1 MKVKTETREGLFKA
15 LTVEIQ
21 GDTVKKTLNEIYEN
35 LQKNVEIQGFRKG
48 TAPLWLIKARYKN
61 YIKEEA
67 GKKIADQ
74 TLKSA
79 IEESKLEPVADIFLE
94 SVNLEE
100 NKNKITYT
108 VTFETPPEFELEN
121 VENLEVEIPKLE
133 FNKEMLNRKIESL
146 REEHAIWEPS
156 EENPISRGDLVSI
169 EYEVQEV
176 ASEGEKVSGETSGII
191 GQNMFREELEKEM
204 LGKKTGE
211 EVYIENLPLYNQEG
225 KEIGKANIK
234 VKIKEIKKKKLPE
247 TNDEFAKELGY
258 ENWKEAEKEIEKQ
271 VKEELKT
278 LKEELIKRN
287 VGEKLVNIHKI
298 EVPKTLLNREISLMI
313 ENRIKEL
320 QQFGLDTRYID
331 YKALGQ
337 EFFPIALVSIKLRF
351 ILDKYAQE
359 KGIEVTEKDVEDK
372 INQLAKEMNLSPEE
386 MEKRIKSNNLIPQIK
401 EDIKREKALLDII
414 SKVKIKEIEK
424 EEKNEENK

>member
-156 EENPISRGDLVSI
+156 EEDPISRGDLVSI

-211 EVYIENLPLYNQEG
+211 EVNIENLPLYNQEG

-337 EFFPIALVSIKLRF
+337 EFFPIALASIKLRF

-372 INQLAKEMNLSPEE
+372 INQLAKEMNISPEE

-401 EDIKREKALLDII
+401 EDIKREKALSDII